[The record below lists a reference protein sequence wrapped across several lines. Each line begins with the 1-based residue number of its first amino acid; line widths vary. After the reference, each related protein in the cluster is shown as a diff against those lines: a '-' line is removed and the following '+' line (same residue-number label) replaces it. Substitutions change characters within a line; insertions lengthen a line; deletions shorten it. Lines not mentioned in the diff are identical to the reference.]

1 MKVKFKV
8 TRDVSKCFYV
18 VVWFKCSS
26 VFVRTPFRL
35 WGSDVICGGLLYMHE
50 CMNFRFKWQSRY
62 WRTPETTPSPTHRFS
77 SLSRELLLIKLEVQG
92 PWWAWAACLWPCVW
106 SVSFYECSQVW
117 LRLSFSVIAL
127 TNMFALHVVVERHA
141 VRDSAGPLGTP
152 DRGHIKKWRK
162 QASFVPL
169 NTWTWCFYVHVVT

>member
-1 MKVKFKV
+1 MFQFCC
-8 TRDVSKCFYV
+8 VSV
-18 VVWFKCSS
+18 FKCSS
-26 VFVRTPFRL
+26 VFVRSSFPF
-35 WGSDVICGGLLYMHE
+35 GCGGLTSVGAFHT
-50 CMNFRFKWQSRY
+50 CMNAW
-62 WRTPETTPSPTHRFS
+62 TPDSNDKAGIEEHLRHPPTHRFI
-77 SLSRELLLIKLEVQG
+77 SLSRELLLIKPEVQG
-92 PWWAWAACLWPCVW
+92 PWCAWAACLWPCVC
-106 SVSFYECSQVW
+106 SVSFYKCAQVW

>member
-1 MKVKFKV
+1 MFLFCC
-8 TRDVSKCFYV
+8 VSV
-18 VVWFKCSS
+18 FKCSS
-26 VFVRTPFRL
+26 LFVRSSFPL
-35 WGSDVICGGLLYMHE
+35 GWSDVVFGGLSYMNE
-50 CMNFRFKWQSRY
+50 CMNSRFKWQSRY
-62 WRTPETTPSPTHRFS
+62 WRTPQTPPDTQIHQFVQGAAVSP
-77 SLSRELLLIKLEVQG
+77 EVLG
-92 PWWAWAACLWPCVW
+92 PWWAWTACLWPCVC